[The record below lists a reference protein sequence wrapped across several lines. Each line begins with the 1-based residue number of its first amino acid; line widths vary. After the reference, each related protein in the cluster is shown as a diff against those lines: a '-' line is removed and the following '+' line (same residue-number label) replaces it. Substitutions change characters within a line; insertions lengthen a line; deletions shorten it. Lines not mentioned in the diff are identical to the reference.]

1 MPFSKTVVNINK
13 CVFLPQALSMRT
25 LSAIAFVISIIGL
38 LLACYNQ
45 FALVPFL
52 DNVEI
57 NPQIKSDEFT
67 VALRQK
73 YESQQFVVSMLCII
87 LGVFSVLFC
96 TTMYLNKRT
105 RMTFVGTF
113 IGLLVAVLG
122 IVYSWF

>member
-1 MPFSKTVVNINK
+1 
-13 CVFLPQALSMRT
+13 MRT

-52 DNVEI
+52 NNVNVNPEI
-57 NPQIKSDEFT
+57 KVNEFT
-67 VALRQK
+67 IALRKQ
-73 YESQQFVVSMLCII
+73 YENQQFVVNMLCII

-96 TTMYLNKRT
+96 TTLYLNKRT

-122 IVYSWF
+122 IIYSWF